1 MLLRQ
6 HVERK
11 ANPYTRPQGTAE
23 RRQQKKRGGAEEKKK
38 RRTAEQ
44 RLQPSRLTA
53 FRARDLC
60 TLVTHFREKVG
71 F

>member
-1 MLLRQ
+1 MLLQQ

-11 ANPYTRPQGTAE
+11 ANPYTRPQGTAK
-23 RRQQKKRGGAEEKKK
+23 RRQKKGGGEGEEKGA
-38 RRTAEQ
+38 AEQ

-53 FRARDLC
+53 FRARDLR

>member
-1 MLLRQ
+1 MSLQQ

-23 RRQQKKRGGAEEKKK
+23 RRGKKEGVKKK
-38 RRTAEQ
+38 GTAEQ

>member
-1 MLLRQ
+1 MLLQQ
-6 HVERK
+6 HVKRK
-11 ANPYTRPQGTAE
+11 ANPYTRPEGTAE
-23 RRQQKKRGGAEEKKK
+23 RRRKKEGVKKK
-38 RRTAEQ
+38 RRTAKQ